1 LSFDNPGKVVDV
13 KKFIVALLMSA
24 FLLTSTVAI
33 VGCGESAEEKK
44 KREDKEKADKDKA
57 DKDKKAP

>member
-1 LSFDNPGKVVDV
+1 V
-13 KKFIVALLMSA
+13 KKFIAALLMSA

-44 KREDKEKADKDKA
+44 KREDKEKKDKEDKEKA
-57 DKDKKAP
+57 DKKTP